1 MIVTTTSNIQG
12 RVIREY
18 LGFVEAQAALASKVL
33 TRIPE
38 AINEFAKGQ
47 PVIIEGYIDDAR
59 EIAVNRLEKK
69 AEEAGGNAIVGL
81 AVDYQ
86 VLGAHDDIMFVFA
99 RGTAV
104 VVE

>member
-1 MIVTTTSNIQG
+1 MIVTTTPNIQG
-12 RVIREY
+12 RVIRHY
-18 LGFVEAQAALASKVL
+18 LGLVETQTAFASKMLSGTPQAVK
-33 TRIPE
+33 E
-38 AINEFAKGQ
+38 VAKGQ

-59 EIAVNRLEKK
+59 EMALRHLEKT

-86 VLGAHDDIMFVFA
+86 VLGAQNDVMFVFI